1 MLHCTIRSGRF
12 LAQHSVAMLEQC
24 WNYSNQCRNNVAMLC
39 CAKNCCCELACKQ
52 LLHLR
57 ESREVMR
64 EQHAKRDVSVRGGFS
79 DSRFA
84 SRAIN
89 GELASRLVENPGGTL
104 HIKGVGML
112 VGNFE
117 LNP

>member
-1 MLHCTIRSGRF
+1 M
-12 LAQHSVAMLEQC
+12 
-24 WNYSNQCRNNVAMLC
+24 
-39 CAKNCCCELACKQ
+39 
-52 LLHLR
+52 
-57 ESREVMR
+57 
-64 EQHAKRDVSVRGGFS
+64 RGGFS

-84 SRAIN
+84 SLAIN